1 MLHHTP
7 ALVDPFG
14 RPITY
19 LRLSVTDRCD
29 LRCAYCMPAEFD
41 DYEIPDDW
49 LQFDEI
55 LRLSRIFVGLGVSR
69 IRLTGGEPL
78 VRARF
83 AELAEDI
90 AGILGLQDLSVST
103 NGTRLA
109 KLAPHL
115 KQAGVTRLN
124 VSLDTLSRERFK
136 QLTRRDTLP
145 DVLAGL
151 EVARDAGFQPIKINM
166 VWLPGVNQD
175 ELEAMIE
182 YCMARGFILRLIE
195 NMPMGEAARAL
206 GTSSLQ
212 PLITHLREHFGL
224 IDHVV
229 PGGGPAR
236 YLASPDFSF
245 SIGFITPM
253 SQHFCEACN
262 RVRLSVTGT
271 LHLCLGQEDR
281 LELLPFLRS
290 GAGDQEIA
298 EQIRAAVMRKP
309 ERHDFQDQPEKIVR
323 IMASTGG

>member
-1 MLHHTP
+1 MPVPPP

-14 RPITY
+14 RAISY

-29 LRCAYCMPAEFD
+29 LRCAYCMPQEYD
-41 DYEIPDDW
+41 DYETPENW
-49 LQFDEI
+49 LHFDEI

-69 IRLTGGEPL
+69 LRLTGGEPL

-83 AELAEDI
+83 AELVEGI
-90 AGILGLQDLSVST
+90 AGIPGLRDLSVST
-103 NGTRLA
+103 NGTRLQA
-109 KLAPHL
+109 FAGRL
-115 KQAGVTRLN
+115 KAAGVSRLN
-124 VSLDTLSRERFK
+124 VSLDTLSAERFR
-136 QLTRRDTLP
+136 QLTRRDALP

-151 EVARDAGFQPIKINM
+151 DAARDAGFRPIKINM
-166 VWLPGVNQD
+166 VWLPDFNQD

-195 NMPMGEAARAL
+195 NMPMGDAARAL

-212 PLITHLREHFGL
+212 PLIAQLRERFKL

-236 YLASPDFSF
+236 YLASPDLSF

-262 RVRLSVTGT
+262 RVRVSVSGT
-271 LHLCLGQEDR
+271 LHLCLGQDDR
-281 LELLPFLRS
+281 LELLPLLRG
-290 GAGDQEIA
+290 GASDRAIA
-298 EQIRAAVMRKP
+298 DEIRAAVMRKP
-309 ERHDFQDQPEKIVR
+309 EKHDFLQRPGKVIR

>member
-1 MLHHTP
+1 MHHQSP

-14 RPITY
+14 RAISY

-41 DYEIPDDW
+41 DYETPDNW
-49 LQFDEI
+49 LRFDEI
-55 LRLSRIFVGLGVSR
+55 IRLSRIFVGLGVSR

-78 VRARF
+78 VRSRF
-83 AELAEDI
+83 VELAEGI
-90 AGILGLQDLSVST
+90 AGIPGLTDLSVST
-103 NGTRLA
+103 NGTRLVS
-109 KLAPHL
+109 LAHRL
-115 KQAGVTRLN
+115 KKSGVTRLN
-124 VSLDTLSRERFK
+124 VSLDTLSRERFQ
-136 QLTRRDTLP
+136 QLTRRDALP

-151 EVARDAGFQPIKINM
+151 EAAYEAGFRPIKINM
-166 VWLPGVNQD
+166 VWLPGFNQD
-175 ELEAMIE
+175 ELEAMIA

-195 NMPMGEAARAL
+195 NMPMGDAARAL

-212 PLITHLREHFGL
+212 PMIAQLRERFGL
-224 IDHVV
+224 IDHVI

-236 YLASPDFSF
+236 YLASPDGSF

-253 SQHFCEACN
+253 SQHFCETCN

-281 LELLPFLRS
+281 LELLPFLRG
-290 GAGDQEIA
+290 GADDPEIVG
-298 EQIRAAVMRKP
+298 QIRAAVMRKP
-309 ERHDFQDQPEKIVR
+309 ERHDFQDRPEKIIR